1 MIIFNTTNIN
11 IINLILTT
19 INIIILTIK
28 VVIIFEI
35 VKCKK
40 EGPLSWGLY
49 GEV

>member
-1 MIIFNTTNIN
+1 MIIFNTTTVN
-11 IINLILTT
+11 IILILTT

-28 VVIIFEI
+28 IVLIFEI

-40 EGPLSWGLY
+40 DWPLAWGLY

>member
-11 IINLILTT
+11 IILILTT
-19 INIIILTIK
+19 INLIILTIK

-40 EGPLSWGLY
+40 DWSLAWGLY

>member
-11 IINLILTT
+11 IILILTT

-28 VVIIFEI
+28 IVIIFEI

-40 EGPLSWGLY
+40 DWPLALGLY